1 MSVTVRR
8 IFAPNLMP
16 ERRYTI
22 SELLS
27 IAEEQTEEAKRALEA
42 GEPDAVE
49 RVQLWSDT
57 LEVTTY
63 ERAWRAGFA
72 ERSPREC
79 SVDLITHLSVS
90 VITPEHGENQGAVA
104 KREGRCPQNSQFGWF
119 DSIPASPLF

>member
-49 RVQLWSDT
+49 RVQQWSDT
-57 LEVTTY
+57 LEGLRLMK
-63 ERAWRAGFA
+63 ERGVPD
-72 ERSPREC
+72 SLKDP
-79 SVDLITHLSVS
+79 
-90 VITPEHGENQGAVA
+90 PENV
-104 KREGRCPQNSQFGWF
+104 R
-119 DSIPASPLF
+119 LT